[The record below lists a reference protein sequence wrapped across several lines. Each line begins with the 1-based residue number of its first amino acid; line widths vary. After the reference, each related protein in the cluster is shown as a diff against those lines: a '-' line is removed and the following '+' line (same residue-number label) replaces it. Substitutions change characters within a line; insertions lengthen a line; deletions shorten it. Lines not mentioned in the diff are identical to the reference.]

1 MQNIIELQNVAKSY
15 GNTIALQLNRLA
27 IGEGELYLL
36 AGPNGSGKSTLLNI
50 LGFLT
55 RPDRGDLLFS
65 GERVDWKRGTM
76 TRLRRQ
82 VTLLHQSPYLF
93 RGNVYDN
100 VAYGLSLR
108 GMGGVKARE
117 VVSEALATVGLD
129 GFQLRKHTELSGGEA
144 QRVAMARALALR
156 PKLLLLD
163 EPLANVDQK
172 SARVLEEVIAALPSM
187 GTTVVMSSHDPD
199 QQQRLPCK
207 PIRLQGGRLAAPAM
221 EEERTFLR
229 HLLPLPALQV

>member
-1 MQNIIELQNVAKSY
+1 
-15 GNTIALQLNRLA
+15 
-27 IGEGELYLL
+27 
-36 AGPNGSGKSTLLNI
+36 
-50 LGFLT
+50 
-55 RPDRGDLLFS
+55 
-65 GERVDWKRGTM
+65 M

-108 GMGGVKARE
+108 GMGGAKAQE
-117 VVSEALATVGLD
+117 VVSETLATVGLD

-172 SARVLEEVIAALPSM
+172 SARVLEEVIAGLPSM
-187 GTTVVMSSHDPD
+187 GTTVVMSSHDP
-199 QQQRLPCK
+199 QHEKKLPCQV
-207 PIRLQGGRLAAPAM
+207 IQLQGGRMNADHLDETESLGNLLGYPAV
-221 EEERTFLR
+221 
-229 HLLPLPALQV
+229 QI

>member
-144 QRVAMARALALR
+144 SGW
-156 PKLLLLD
+156 PW
-163 EPLANVDQK
+163 P
-172 SARVLEEVIAALPSM
+172 
-187 GTTVVMSSHDPD
+187 
-199 QQQRLPCK
+199 
-207 PIRLQGGRLAAPAM
+207 GRW
-221 EEERTFLR
+221 
-229 HLLPLPALQV
+229 H

>member
-1 MQNIIELQNVAKSY
+1 
-15 GNTIALQLNRLA
+15 
-27 IGEGELYLL
+27 
-36 AGPNGSGKSTLLNI
+36 
-50 LGFLT
+50 
-55 RPDRGDLLFS
+55 
-65 GERVDWKRGTM
+65 
-76 TRLRRQ
+76 
-82 VTLLHQSPYLF
+82 
-93 RGNVYDN
+93 
-100 VAYGLSLR
+100 
-108 GMGGVKARE
+108 
-117 VVSEALATVGLD
+117 
-129 GFQLRKHTELSGGEA
+129 
-144 QRVAMARALALR
+144 MARALALR